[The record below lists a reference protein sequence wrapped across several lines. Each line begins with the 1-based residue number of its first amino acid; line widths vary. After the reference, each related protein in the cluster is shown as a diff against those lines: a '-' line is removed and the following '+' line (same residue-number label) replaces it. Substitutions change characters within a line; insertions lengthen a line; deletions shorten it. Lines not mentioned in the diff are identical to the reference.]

1 MQKVFMVAA
10 LLGIL
15 LGLLGLLVGVGIAL
29 RALGRAVGHISL
41 LWVIMGAFSLLAIIA
56 IAVGLV
62 ILFVRTLRD

>member
-1 MQKVFMVAA
+1 
-10 LLGIL
+10 
-15 LGLLGLLVGVGIAL
+15 L
-29 RALGRAVGHISL
+29 RALDRAVGHISL